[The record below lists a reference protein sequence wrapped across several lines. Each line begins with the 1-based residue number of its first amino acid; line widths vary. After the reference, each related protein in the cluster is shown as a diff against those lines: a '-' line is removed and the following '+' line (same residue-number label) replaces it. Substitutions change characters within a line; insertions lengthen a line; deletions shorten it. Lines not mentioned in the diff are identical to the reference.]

1 MICRDPEEEAEEAA
15 LVEDH
20 AAVDSAEA
28 AAVLAEDPEVALA
41 DLIAEDS
48 TADRSLAADS
58 TDRAVTMG
66 TDTAADVLGG
76 CWEC

>member
-15 LVEDH
+15 LAADH
-20 AAVDSAEA
+20 AVADSAEA
-28 AAVLAEDPEVALA
+28 AAVLAGDPEVALA

-58 TDRAVTMG
+58 TDRAVTMD
-66 TDTAADVLGG
+66 TDTVADVLAD
-76 CWEC
+76 CWGY